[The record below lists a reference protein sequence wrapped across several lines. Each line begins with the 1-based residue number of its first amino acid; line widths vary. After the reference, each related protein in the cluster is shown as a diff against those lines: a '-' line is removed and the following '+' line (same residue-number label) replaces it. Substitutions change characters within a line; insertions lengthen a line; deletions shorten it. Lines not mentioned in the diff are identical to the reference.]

1 MQVKSIEMTLTK
13 LDKVTIEE
21 FMFKAQIACRDLK
34 NLNPAIW
41 IAEPILKTLLKQANK
56 DITESMKSSSGQPR
70 YFKYSRLTAD
80 DLYVKIGERS
90 PTGNRTVV
98 MYIVQVMTRCIVDTK
113 HLFENCLLEFQSIDC
128 RGISITLIRGMHS
141 KVVQTMD
148 HWTVTMGYTIEVS
161 LAKEII
167 KSLNSKIQGK
177 LFETNFFRNLLH
189 NRSECRKQA
198 LEEKKKFPQT
208 MISRYG

>member
-1 MQVKSIEMTLTK
+1 MTLTK

-41 IAEPILKTLLKQANK
+41 IAKPILNMLLKLANK
-56 DITESMKSSSGQPR
+56 DVTESMKSSSGQPR

-90 PTGNRTVV
+90 PTGNLTGVI
-98 MYIVQVMTRCIVDTK
+98 YIVQVMTRCIVDTK
-113 HLFENCLLEFQSIDC
+113 HLFENCLLDFQSNDC

-141 KVVQTMD
+141 
-148 HWTVTMGYTIEVS
+148 
-161 LAKEII
+161 
-167 KSLNSKIQGK
+167 
-177 LFETNFFRNLLH
+177 R
-189 NRSECRKQA
+189 
-198 LEEKKKFPQT
+198 
-208 MISRYG
+208 

>member
-1 MQVKSIEMTLTK
+1 
-13 LDKVTIEE
+13 
-21 FMFKAQIACRDLK
+21 
-34 NLNPAIW
+34 
-41 IAEPILKTLLKQANK
+41 
-56 DITESMKSSSGQPR
+56 
-70 YFKYSRLTAD
+70 
-80 DLYVKIGERS
+80 
-90 PTGNRTVV
+90 
-98 MYIVQVMTRCIVDTK
+98 
-113 HLFENCLLEFQSIDC
+113 
-128 RGISITLIRGMHS
+128 
-141 KVVQTMD
+141 MD